1 MPINQTENLSDIWKE
16 SIPNAAYLA
25 SVVVGTFVK
34 KSDNYDNIPLEY
46 YWSKD
51 IEDKHYDPMLTF
63 SCTPEVMKFFIYY
76 LDTHYPYNKYSQVAV
91 EDFEYG
97 GMENTSCTTLIDQYF
112 HNKEVIPDYTSD
124 TEVVRHELAHQ
135 YSLQGYCR
143 ESTLK

>member
-1 MPINQTENLSDIWKE
+1 M
-16 SIPNAAYLA
+16 
-25 SVVVGTFVK
+25 GTFVK

-135 YSLQGYCR
+135 WFGDLVTCR
-143 ESTLK
+143 DWQHLWLNEGSSRRKVIIINSFVTI